1 MEALKLILVN
11 VRSSCSV
18 DNDNLYLFV
27 TTKSASGHADS
38 WTSVRDTCI
47 RAGVSYPERMT
58 ATKMR
63 HRASTYYSLLDVPE
77 NERKAFYTH
86 MGHSQEINEM
96 VYQCPTSVVE
106 ITKVGRYLEDL
117 DNGCLRKT
125 STGYYHSMQCWAH
138 LCDIYI
144 ANLTTETARISG
156 TDICKSMSLI
166 VQFLWV
172 VKICKLLWQNKFS
185 ATLHGLESTTR
196 RQF

>member
-1 MEALKLILVN
+1 MVPILIPIDIMEALKILVN

-27 TTKSASGHADS
+27 TTKSASGHADG

-86 MGHSQEINEM
+86 MGHSREINET

-106 ITKVGRYLEDL
+106 ITKVGRYLEDICGKHP
-117 DNGCLRKT
+117 NRK
-125 STGYYHSMQCWAH
+125 M
-138 LCDIYI
+138 
-144 ANLTTETARISG
+144 
-156 TDICKSMSLI
+156 
-166 VQFLWV
+166 
-172 VKICKLLWQNKFS
+172 
-185 ATLHGLESTTR
+185 
-196 RQF
+196 

>member
-1 MEALKLILVN
+1 MVPILIPIDIMEALKILVN

-18 DNDNLYLFV
+18 DNGNPYLFA
-27 TTKSASGHADS
+27 TTKSASGHADG
-38 WTSVRDTCI
+38 WKSVRDTCI

-86 MGHSQEINEM
+86 MGHSREINET

-125 STGYYHSMQCWAH
+125 SKQENVVAKWFPFSSI
-138 LCDIYI
+138 DIMEALKI
-144 ANLTTETARISG
+144 LVNVRSSCSV
-156 TDICKSMSLI
+156 DNDNPSL
-166 VQFLWV
+166 WR
-172 VKICKLLWQNKFS
+172 LL
-185 ATLHGLESTTR
+185 AII
-196 RQF
+196 